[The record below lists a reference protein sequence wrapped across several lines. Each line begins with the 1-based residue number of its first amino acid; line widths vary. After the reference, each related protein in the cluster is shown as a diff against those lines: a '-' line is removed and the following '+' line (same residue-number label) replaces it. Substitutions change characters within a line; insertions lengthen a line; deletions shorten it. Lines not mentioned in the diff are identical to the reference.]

1 MNEGQEAV
9 DYYFH
14 YCPRIVIN
22 YSIDYV
28 YILLVAFLFHAFD
41 CYIDYFLLIMILNVF
56 KYFIYYHI
64 DYYINHDQIEYF
76 VNNDELFGSICD
88 YYIDWFIE
96 YLLILY

>member
-56 KYFIYYHI
+56 FNIS
-64 DYYINHDQIEYF
+64 YIITLITILIMIKLSILSIMMNCLIRF
-76 VNNDELFGSICD
+76 VIITLTGLLNIC
-88 YYIDWFIE
+88 
-96 YLLILY
+96 